1 MHACHAVKQYCAQT
15 QMCRAARAARRREEK
30 EEQSRAVES
39 ERTNERMNDY
49 RGEWT
54 CRLDADQASVAA
66 RLSACL
72 LPTYLGSC
80 RTTQVT
86 DGLRTAASCA
96 SEEHTSGR
104 ASRQESESKV
114 RTDFQYKKTRPCA
127 AATADRHRSEPR
139 HGDPVC
145 VRHDTRTRRDDEDFL
160 EYRVSVKQKSYV
172 NENRADGAK
181 HQPICSCI
189 RQSHK
194 PLPPSLTPSSSQKR
208 HPCLHQS
215 PYVEPRR
222 LFGRPAG
229 RRPRFRVRRLGVH
242 AVARRPVCPPFRPPT
257 SLDLRYSRLFD
268 LLDLLKKRE
277 N

>member
-86 DGLRTAASCA
+86 DGSRTAASCA
-96 SEEHTSGR
+96 SEEHTSR
-104 ASRQESESKV
+104 RTSRRETESKV
-114 RTDFQYKKTRPCA
+114 RTDRFQDKKTRPCA
-127 AATADRHRSEPR
+127 AATADRHSSEPR

-145 VRHDTRTRRDDEDFL
+145 LRHGACIFGGKKTTLRSPRKRKKERKRGCCCMVRYAMASVLPRLQEGKLENDDLEHLRR
-160 EYRVSVKQKSYV
+160 
-172 NENRADGAK
+172 
-181 HQPICSCI
+181 
-189 RQSHK
+189 
-194 PLPPSLTPSSSQKR
+194 
-208 HPCLHQS
+208 
-215 PYVEPRR
+215 
-222 LFGRPAG
+222 
-229 RRPRFRVRRLGVH
+229 
-242 AVARRPVCPPFRPPT
+242 
-257 SLDLRYSRLFD
+257 
-268 LLDLLKKRE
+268 
-277 N
+277 